1 MVKAQLLVTRPEYAQ
16 ASSVRCFELA
26 GYACTSLPLICIE
39 PLNIETHAAGT
50 VRTQFLNL
58 DHYNKVI
65 FISPNAARIGGGL
78 IDQLWPQ
85 LPIDIDWL
93 AIGQGTAQALTKA
106 GIDAR
111 VNMGIDSEAMLDD
124 SQLQELNQQRIL
136 IVKGIGGRPL
146 LQQQLE
152 QRGAKVELAEVYK
165 RTACKYDSHRLKS
178 ELNQKPDAILITSG
192 EALEILQ
199 TTPLPFAKNDML
211 LVVPSARIARMAKS
225 LGFSQVVTS
234 NGASDSAM
242 LNCLNTVFKSCLRKE
257 TE

>member
-1 MVKAQLLVTRPEYAQ
+1 MVRAQLLVTRPEYAQ
-16 ASSVRCFELA
+16 ASSIRCFESA
-26 GYACTSLPLICIE
+26 GYACTSLPLISIE
-39 PLNIETHAAGT
+39 PLNIETQEAAA

-65 FISPNAARIGGGL
+65 FISPNAASIGGRL
-78 IDQLWPQ
+78 VDQFWPQ

-93 AIGQGTAQALTKA
+93 AIGEGTAQALAKV

-111 VNMGIDSEAMLDD
+111 VNMGIDSEALLDD

-136 IVKGIGGRPL
+136 IVKGIGGRAL
-146 LQQQLE
+146 LQQKLE

-165 RTACKYDSHRLKS
+165 RTACKYDPQRLKS

-199 TTPLPFAKNDML
+199 ETPLPFAKNDSL
-211 LVVPSARIARMAKS
+211 LVVPSARIAKMAIS

-242 LNCLNTVFKSCLRKE
+242 VNCLNTVY
-257 TE
+257 